1 MCPTCEAN
9 LANYGAVTI
18 IGQQQRD
25 GMIPAAGPCGAIAL
39 RGVAHPPPPSKWCGF
54 RPLDGRVIVGVNGV
68 KYQATPDLLSLLDVN
83 DNGSTRALL
92 VGASVA
98 GAIVAV
104 STICLYNAFKA
115 LLARGFRTPT
125 HTADPRTTEVLV
137 SHIDLLLPGVTEY
150 YLDMSFSEWIASVR
164 PSRRKPLIL
173 AYELLE
179 KFGWREAYRLFSSF
193 VKSEK
198 LVGFSKGEF
207 GVEAL
212 ESMIDRLIN
221 GPHDA
226 THVIAGP
233 LLKPALKAVKKVWN
247 CDNHIFYAAV
257 NPHQLDYWFNNRYRS
272 GKVAILCDYRRY
284 DNSHTDLTWDFIEE
298 LYRRLGLFDKHP
310 LFAEVMRAWRAPE
323 GTLRGKGWEIFFKAY
338 VMNAS
343 GRDDTGL
350 ANALLNGFAMYISLV
365 ASLHRLPPNEV
376 SSHHLSEAVDIFD
389 LSVMGDDSL
398 ILVDESYLDQG
409 FLSRLSDA
417 LAFFGLESELSIAL
431 DPFNMVYLGMR
442 PYLVDGVWWWGKTIG
457 RALFKW
463 GWKLQPNNMDAPAW
477 MTGVADHDVKTARH
491 VPILFDLAEAYVA
504 SRVGSKRTPFTV
516 DVCKPWTVGNPMA
529 PDYTEE
535 TIVYVAQGYGVSIQE
550 LQDCIRYIQGVD
562 TFPCIIDHP
571 VLQAILMHDDY

>member
-1 MCPTCEAN
+1 
-9 LANYGAVTI
+9 
-18 IGQQQRD
+18 
-25 GMIPAAGPCGAIAL
+25 MIPAAGPCGAIAL
-39 RGVAHPPPPSKWCGF
+39 RGVAYPPPASKWCGF
-54 RPLDGRVIVGVNGV
+54 RPLEGRVEVSVHGT
-68 KYQATPDLLSLLDVN
+68 KYQATPELLSLCDVN
-83 DNGSTRALL
+83 DDGTTRALL

-125 HTADPRTTEVLV
+125 HTADPRTTQVLV
-137 SHIDLLLPGVTEY
+137 SHIDLLLPGLADY
-150 YLDMSFSEWIASVR
+150 YVDMSFQEWLATVR
-164 PSRRKPLIL
+164 ASRRKPLQL
-173 AYELLE
+173 AHDLLQ
-179 KFGWREAYRLFSSF
+179 KFGWRDAYRIFSSF

-212 ESMIDRLIN
+212 ENMIDRLIN

-257 NPHQLDYWFNNRYRS
+257 NPHQIDYWFNQRYRP

-284 DNSHTDLTWDFIEE
+284 DNSHTDLTWDFVEE
-298 LYRRLGLFDKHP
+298 IYHRLGLFDKHP
-310 LFAEVMRAWRAPE
+310 LFSEVMRAWRAPE
-323 GTLRGKGWEIFFKAY
+323 GVLRGKGWEIFFRAY
-338 VMNAS
+338 TMNAS

-365 ASLHRLPPNEV
+365 SSLCRLSPHEL
-376 SSHHLSEAVDIFD
+376 SDHHLLDAVDKFD

-398 ILVDESYLDQG
+398 ILVDECLLDGG
-409 FLSRLSDA
+409 FLSRLRDA
-417 LAFFGLESELSIAL
+417 LAFFGLESELSLAL
-431 DPFNMVYLGMR
+431 NPFDMVYLGMR
-442 PYLVDGVWWWGKTIG
+442 PYWVDGVWWWGKTIG

-477 MTGVADHDVKTARH
+477 MTGVADHDVKTAKH
-491 VPILFDLAEAYVA
+491 VPILFDLAEAYRR
-504 SRVGSKRTPFTV
+504 SRAGSKRTPV
-516 DVCKPWTVGNPMA
+516 EHDKCKPWTVGNPMA
-529 PDYTEE
+529 PHYTSE
-535 TIVYVAQGYGVSIQE
+535 TLVAVAHGYGVAVHE
-550 LQDCIRYIQGVD
+550 LIDCIGYIQRLD

-571 VLQAILMHDDY
+571 VLQAILMYDDY